1 MTDVDTEAGLVPGRA
16 CGTCVA
22 CCTILGVEVPGLSKA
37 AGVMCQHCSGSSCTI
52 HDTRPQPCRTFFC
65 LWRQVASMPDSL
77 RPDRTG
83 VMFTIEDNPA
93 PQNPFERAF
102 VIARAVNSI
111 ADFDRPEVQAALNV
125 FMERGDLPVWLS
137 FNHERRLLH
146 PRPELRDAIL
156 SSGVPAPHLQ
166 AEAVAWK
173 RRLGL
178 LA

>member
-1 MTDVDTEAGLVPGRA
+1 
-16 CGTCVA
+16 
-22 CCTILGVEVPGLSKA
+22 
-37 AGVMCQHCSGSSCTI
+37 
-52 HDTRPQPCRTFFC
+52 
-65 LWRQVASMPDSL
+65 MPDEL
-77 RPDRTG
+77 RPDRIG
-83 VMFTIEDNPA
+83 VMFSIEENPT

-111 ADFDRPEVQAALNV
+111 ADFDRPEVRAALGV

-137 FNHERRLLH
+137 FNQERRLLH

-156 SSGVPAPHLQ
+156 SSGVPAQHLQ